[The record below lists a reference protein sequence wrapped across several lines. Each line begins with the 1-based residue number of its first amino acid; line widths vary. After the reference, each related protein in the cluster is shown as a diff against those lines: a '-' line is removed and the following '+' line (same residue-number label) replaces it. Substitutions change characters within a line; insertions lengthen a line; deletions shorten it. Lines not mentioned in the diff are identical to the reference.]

1 MFIIIYSL
9 SFSIPSSDF
18 NTLTT
23 ECLESFTSCWW
34 LTILCILLCRLLW
47 DIWIF
52 RWLVLI
58 LLSVLLLLSRWLIR
72 SAHWLALDNVVIICA
87 LIQRLLISRL
97 LISLIIVSSG
107 LLSTS
112 SSTTTNSSTCT
123 HLASIHSSS
132 ERLSS
137 TTDAN
142 HIKLI
147 SFELSVG
154 VETHYQS
161 YYGKEEPYHVHGYWI
176 PIACPVQSCEKAILY
191 S

>member
-9 SFSIPSSDF
+9 SISIPSSDF

-23 ECLESFTSCWW
+23 ECLESFISCCW
-34 LTILCILLCRLLW
+34 LAALCILLCRLLW
-47 DIWIF
+47 DVWIF
-52 RWLVLI
+52 RRLILI

-142 HIKLI
+142 HIELI

-161 YYGKEEPYHVHGYWI
+161 YD
-176 PIACPVQSCEKAILY
+176 
-191 S
+191 

>member
-9 SFSIPSSDF
+9 SIPSSDF

-23 ECLESFTSCWW
+23 ECLESFISCCW
-34 LTILCILLCRLLW
+34 LAALCILLCRLLW
-47 DIWIF
+47 DVWIF
-52 RWLVLI
+52 RRLILI
-58 LLSVLLLLSRWLIR
+58 LLSVLLLLSRGLIR

-112 SSTTTNSSTCT
+112 STTTNSSTCT

-142 HIKLI
+142 HIELI

-161 YYGKEEPYHVHGYWI
+161 YD
-176 PIACPVQSCEKAILY
+176 
-191 S
+191 

>member
-9 SFSIPSSDF
+9 SISISSSDF

-23 ECLESFTSCWW
+23 ECLESFISCCW
-34 LTILCILLCRLLW
+34 LTALCILLCRLLW
-47 DIWIF
+47 DIWIL
-52 RWLVLI
+52 RRLILI

-142 HIKLI
+142 HIELI

-161 YYGKEEPYHVHGYWI
+161 YD
-176 PIACPVQSCEKAILY
+176 
-191 S
+191 